1 MYIKRVKLW
10 LLDNVCI
17 VCYSFELISFK
28 IHIQITKWVRTVMCQ
43 CGQTCR
49 STKEMTDL
57 HQVSRGGL
65 VHGIRVMKK
74 TLKSMRIQKQ
84 I

>member
-1 MYIKRVKLW
+1 M
-10 LLDNVCI
+10 
-17 VCYSFELISFK
+17 FTLI
-28 IHIQITKWVRTVMCQ
+28 
-43 CGQTCR
+43 
-49 STKEMTDL
+49 DL

-65 VHGIRVMKK
+65 VHEIRVMKK